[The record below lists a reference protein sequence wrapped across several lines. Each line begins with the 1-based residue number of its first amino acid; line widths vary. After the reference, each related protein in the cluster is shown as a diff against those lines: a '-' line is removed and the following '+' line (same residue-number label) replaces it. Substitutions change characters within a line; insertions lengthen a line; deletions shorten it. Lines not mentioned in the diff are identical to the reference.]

1 MIIIIFLWSAFQ
13 DAPLH
18 LLGRNHPLV
27 KEAEKIP
34 FKKPSGFKDFGDPFS
49 IYYSDDES
57 DYQVYNYDDR
67 AYVDEPAEP
76 EHIPKLLPII
86 NHRENNGFEFLPT
99 PLPETS
105 TLALQ
110 QKISSPAALATEET
124 LFRQPR
130 FRSSTMASFV
140 DPLPLTTARVV
151 TTTPKVCPARVD
163 FISDLK
169 CEMYAASCISRQ

>member
-57 DYQVYNYDDR
+57 DYQVYNYDDH
-67 AYVDEPAEP
+67 AYVDE

-99 PLPETS
+99 PLPEVALTS
-105 TLALQ
+105 KTR
-110 QKISSPAALATEET
+110 QKISTTATA
-124 LFRQPR
+124 
-130 FRSSTMASFV
+130 RSTTIASFLV
-140 DPLPLTTARVV
+140 DPLPLTTMRVQT
-151 TTTPKVCPARVD
+151 TTTPKV
-163 FISDLK
+163 
-169 CEMYAASCISRQ
+169 